1 MKAIKIVLIILGV
14 LVVLVIALF
23 GLYLLINRQGVV
35 EAYDIGDSETSRK
48 LLIASQGS
56 DFKNALVESLTTHLA
71 KESIY
76 MHVIDVTDLENVKED
91 DWDAF
96 LLIHT
101 TEQWKLQPDVK
112 AFLDRAKYLDKVVVV
127 TTSGSGEWK
136 SEEYDVDVMT
146 SASKSEE
153 LPVLTNDIVS
163 KLQEIIQS
171 TPAD

>member
-1 MKAIKIVLIILGV
+1 LKALKIVLIIIAV

-23 GLYLLINRQGVV
+23 AIFWLINKQGVV
-35 EAYDIGDSETSRK
+35 EAYDIGESESSRK

-56 DFKNALVESLTTHLA
+56 NFKNALVESVTTHIA

-76 MHVIDVTDLENVKED
+76 VSVVDVTDLENVKED
-91 DWDAF
+91 DWDAV

-112 AFLDRAKYLDKVVVV
+112 AYLDHAQSLDKVIVV

-153 LPVLTNDIVS
+153 LPMLTNDIVT
-163 KLQEIIQS
+163 KLQDMLQLA
-171 TPAD
+171 PGD

>member
-1 MKAIKIVLIILGV
+1 MKALKIVLIIIGV
-14 LVVLVIALF
+14 LVVLIIALF
-23 GLYLLINRQGVV
+23 GIFLLINRQGVV
-35 EAYDIGDSETSRK
+35 EAYDIGESESSRK

-56 DFKNALVESLTTHLA
+56 NFKNALVESVTTHMA

-76 MHVIDVTDLENVKED
+76 VSVIDVTDLENIKED
-91 DWDAF
+91 DWDAV

-112 AFLDRAKYLDKVVVV
+112 AYLGRAQSLDKVIVV

-146 SASKSEE
+146 SASRSEE
-153 LPVLTNDIVS
+153 LPMLTNDIVT
-163 KLQEIIQS
+163 KLQDMLQLA
-171 TPAD
+171 PGD

>member
-1 MKAIKIVLIILGV
+1 MKAFKIVLIAIAA

-23 GLYLLINRQGVV
+23 AVYFFINRQGVV
-35 EAYDIGDSETSRK
+35 EAYELGDVGSSKK

-56 DFKNALVESLTTHLA
+56 KFKNALVESVTTHTA

-76 MHVIDVTDLENVKED
+76 VSVIDVTDLENFDDD
-91 DWDAF
+91 DWDAI

-112 AFLDRAKYLDKVVVV
+112 AYLDRAKSLDKVIVV

-136 SEEYDVDVMT
+136 SEEYDVDMMT

-153 LPVLTNDIVS
+153 LPMLTNDIVS
-163 KLQEIIQS
+163 KLRERLQLA
-171 TPAD
+171 PVD